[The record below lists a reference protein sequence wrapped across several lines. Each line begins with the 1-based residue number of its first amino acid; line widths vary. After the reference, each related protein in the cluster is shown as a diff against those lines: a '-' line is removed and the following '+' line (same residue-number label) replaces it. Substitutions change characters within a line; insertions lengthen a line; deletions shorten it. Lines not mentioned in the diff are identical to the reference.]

1 MYTKHWGL
9 RESPFRG
16 SLDPRYYFNSPSH
29 DEALARLQFVVENQR
44 RLALMLGPS
53 GSGKS
58 LLLEV
63 FARQLR
69 RAGSQVVLLRLMG
82 MDGHEFLWQ
91 VARQLG
97 ADLDPEASVSRI
109 WRSLSDRLTINRYQH
124 INTIL
129 LLDDVD
135 EASGEVLT
143 SITRL
148 VAWEAAPESRL
159 AIVLG
164 ARESC
169 LARLDR
175 RLLELCELRID
186 ILPWEQDDTAEYLKS
201 ALEKAGRKEPV
212 FDVQAIRCLHDLTG
226 GIPRRARQLAELAL
240 LAAAGQEM
248 EFIDAQTIET
258 VNQELLVEAATP
270 VTC

>member
-44 RLALMLGPS
+44 RLAVMVSPS

-69 RAGSQVVLLRLMG
+69 RAGSQAIHLQLLG
-82 MDGHEFLWQ
+82 IDGHEFLWQ
-91 VARQLG
+91 LTRQLG
-97 ADLDPEASVSRI
+97 ADLDPEASISRI
-109 WRSLSDRLTINRYQH
+109 WRSLTDRLSVNRYQH
-124 INTIL
+124 INTVL

-135 EASGEVLT
+135 EANRDVLT

-148 VAWEAAPESRL
+148 VTWEPQPESRL
-159 AIVLG
+159 AIVLA
-164 ARESC
+164 AREGC
-169 LARLDR
+169 LERLDR

-186 ILPWEQDDTAEYLKS
+186 ILPWEYEDTAEYLKS
-201 ALEKAGRKEPV
+201 ALEKAGRTDPT
-212 FDVQAIRCLHDLTG
+212 FDQQAMARLHELTRG
-226 GIPRRARQLAELAL
+226 VPRRVRQLAELAL
-240 LAAAGQEM
+240 LAGAGQGLKL
-248 EFIDAQTIET
+248 IDQQTIET
-258 VNQELLVEAATP
+258 VNQELLVEASP
-270 VTC
+270 ITC